1 MISKTK
7 GVCLLHTNT
16 IAGVAH
22 QTSEKQ
28 KPGPLDLT
36 LLFREVVEVK
46 KGGGNGASTRE
57 ILFSSIA
64 EYNKSCTN
72 KVGPPKKRNVCP
84 ALKQLLQAWRVN
96 EQTRRLLYGL
106 LRCPYSMIETLKS
119 ATEHCA
125 WKDSGWVGQIMIN
138 MMVFNHHQFQLL

>member
-1 MISKTK
+1 MLQSCGKLYLRNSQYLLTIENNNYSFNMCFKTK

-64 EYNKSCTN
+64 EYNKSCSN
-72 KVGPPKKRNVCP
+72 KV
-84 ALKQLLQAWRVN
+84 
-96 EQTRRLLYGL
+96 
-106 LRCPYSMIETLKS
+106 
-119 ATEHCA
+119 
-125 WKDSGWVGQIMIN
+125 
-138 MMVFNHHQFQLL
+138 